1 MKGFLRIPNTL
12 RYSEEFTLTEKWLL
26 AVIGSWTD
34 GCRVTQSALADE
46 LGVTRQWVN
55 VMIRNLKE
63 RGAIDIETTESGQ
76 KIMRLTCQFSRQ
88 YMSTKLTKGVNSV
101 DKGCQVSLQLPH
113 YINNKDN
120 RKKKENGA
128 PAPKHPIPNL

>member
-12 RYSEEFTLTEKWLL
+12 RYSNEFTLTEKWLL

-34 GCRVTQSALADE
+34 GYRGTQTALAEE
-46 LGVTRQWVN
+46 LGITRQWVN
-55 VMIRNLKE
+55 MMIRSLKE
-63 RGAIDIETTESGQ
+63 RGAIEIDTAQSGQ
-76 KIMRLTCQFSRQ
+76 KIMKLTCQFSRQ
-88 YMSTKLTKGVNSV
+88 YMSTQLTKGVNLV
-101 DKGCQVSLQLPH
+101 DNGCQLSLQTPH

-128 PAPKHPIPNL
+128 TAPKHPTFNF

>member
-12 RYSEEFTLTEKWLL
+12 RYSDEFTLTEKWLL

-34 GCRVTQSALADE
+34 GCRVSQASLAAE
-46 LGVTRQWVN
+46 LGITTRWLIE
-55 VMIRNLKE
+55 MIKGLKK
-63 RGAIDIETTESGQ
+63 RGAIVVERDGRNSNV
-76 KIMRLTCQFSRQ
+76 MRLTSEFSSRYMCSQFTSN
-88 YMSTKLTKGVNSV
+88 VNSV
-101 DKGCQVSLQLPH
+101 HISSEVSSQPPH

-128 PAPKHPIPNL
+128 TAPKHPIPNL

>member
-12 RYSEEFTLTEKWLL
+12 RYSDEFTLTEKWLL

-101 DKGCQVSLQLPH
+101 DKGCQVSLQPPH

-128 PAPKHPIPNL
+128 TAPKHPSFN

>member
-1 MKGFLRIPNTL
+1 MNGFLRIPNNL
-12 RYSEEFTLTEKWLL
+12 RYSGEFTLTEKWLL

-55 VMIRNLKE
+55 VIIRNLKE

-101 DKGCQVSLQLPH
+101 DKGCQFSLQPPH

-128 PAPKHPIPNL
+128 TAPKHPIPNL

>member
-12 RYSEEFTLTEKWLL
+12 RYSSEFTLIEKWLL
-26 AVIGSWTD
+26 AVIGSWAD
-34 GCRVTQSALADE
+34 GCRVTQSALAEE

-55 VMIRNLKE
+55 VMIRSLKE
-63 RGAIDIETTESGQ
+63 RGAIEIETAESGQ

-88 YMSTKLTKGVNSV
+88 YMSTKLTRGVNSV
-101 DKGCQVSLQLPH
+101 DKGCQLSGQQPH

-128 PAPKHPIPNL
+128 TAPKPRTLNL